1 MARFRYLTDNEKVL
15 GSVFLFPAIAYIVL
29 LVGIPFALAIA
40 FSLAN
45 VTVGN
50 TTLTF
55 AGLENYRRIL
65 QTPEF
70 RQSLLN
76 TFFFTIVSQAI
87 TLVLANALALILS
100 AELVQPDRLGSPL
113 CASSWQSGCHSGNT
127 EEPVLPGQC

>member
-1 MARFRYLTDNEKVL
+1 MTGGPVARFRYLSDNEKAL
-15 GSVFLFPAIAYIVL
+15 GTAFLFPAIAYIVL

-50 TTLTF
+50 TALSF
-55 AGLENYRRIL
+55 AGLENFRRIL

-70 RQSLLN
+70 RQSLQN

-100 AELVQPDRLGSPL
+100 AEFRGKWLARLLIMLPRAPPISPG
-113 CASSWQSGCHSGNT
+113 A
-127 EEPVLPGQC
+127 